1 MPATYRKRGKGSADY
16 VSKAW
21 APAPQQPPKPK
32 QYFILGMEVDYNTY
46 REYSYE
52 KKWTIDG
59 DVLKGFTATLW
70 SLERYAT
77 EEHAKDYPIE
87 AANARKIL
95 DQIREEI
102 TTITGKDNKTMSN
115 EGINAR
121 YLATLEELAQAY
133 TQGKEKLATL
143 KNAYKMAENEYN
155 LTLADGCASDLDK
168 KLAGLNLEKAKEV
181 FKNGIEALKVTQ
193 AESAA
198 NARKGIVDFA
208 DRYFLVTPDKMDGAA
223 MQLLQSGAMNHK
235 DIRYMAEQ
243 QKDNP
248 TMLRVIA
255 SYVDRAASQEEN
267 RNVMLEYKKLSASLK
282 EMTSPDGFLDKM
294 DAMARVMKEAVT
306 DNEFMAE
313 GWNKMFNEFMQE
325 AQTAYAEQSEA

>member
-1 MPATYRKRGKGSADY
+1 MPATYRHVHKFSSNRSAWQ
-16 VSKAW
+16 KPE
-21 APAPQQPPKPK
+21 PAKTHTQKK
-32 QYFILGMEVDYNTY
+32 FYILGVEVDRETY
-46 REYSYE
+46 WEHEKALYE
-52 KKWTIDG
+52 LSPGYRVPLCTVKYLAESKDLTDATQKEIDEA
-59 DVLKGFTATLW
+59 TA
-70 SLERYAT
+70 
-77 EEHAKDYPIE
+77 AKH
-87 AANARKIL
+87 IL
-95 DQIREEI
+95 AQIRAEI
-102 TTITGKDNKTMSN
+102 TAITGKDNKTMSN

-181 FKNGIEALKVTQ
+181 LKNGIEALKVTQ

-267 RNVMLEYKKLSASLK
+267 RNIMLEYKKLSASLK